1 MGAAGMSGFG
11 ALLESVTRPRAK
23 ATWPE
28 ILDRQDRILDS
39 LRAMCFRRRAMV
51 CRLAAMID
59 IPMRLTRSE
68 EGRPNPVVPQL
79 HCGDVAAIT
88 VKTGNA
94 PLDFGMV

>member
-1 MGAAGMSGFG
+1 MSGFG
-11 ALLESVTRPRAK
+11 ALLESATPPPTK

-59 IPMRLTRSE
+59 IPMRCTRPE
-68 EGRPNPVVPQL
+68 EGRPNPVVSQL
-79 HCGDVAAIT
+79 HCGDVAALT
-88 VKTGNA
+88 VKTGNG
-94 PLDFGMV
+94 PLDLGMV

>member
-28 ILDRQDRILDS
+28 ILDRQDCILDS

-51 CRLAAMID
+51 GRLAAMIA
-59 IPMRLTRSE
+59 IPMRSARPE
-68 EGRPNPVVPQL
+68 EGRPSPVVSPL
-79 HCGDVAAIT
+79 HCGDVAAVT
-88 VKTGNA
+88 VKTDTAALG
-94 PLDFGMV
+94 FGVV